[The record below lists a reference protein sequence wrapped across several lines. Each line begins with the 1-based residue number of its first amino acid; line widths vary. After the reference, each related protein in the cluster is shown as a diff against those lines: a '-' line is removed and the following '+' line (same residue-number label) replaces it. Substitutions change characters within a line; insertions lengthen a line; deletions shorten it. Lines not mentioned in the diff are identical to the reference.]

1 MRYDMECASVA
12 AMRGALQLLAVSIL
26 ACDGSQAA
34 QMSTPMTSQPSVSAR
49 PAPGQPAPDF
59 SAAATDD
66 RSRALSDYK
75 GKQTLVLA
83 FFPKAFTGG

>member
-1 MRYDMECASVA
+1 MRPM
-12 AMRGALQLLAVSIL
+12 MPLLAAL
-26 ACDGSQAA
+26 AFACAAPAA
-34 QMSTPMTSQPSVSAR
+34 QTEKPMSSPATDSAR

-59 SAAATDD
+59 SAAST
-66 RSRALSDYK
+66 SGGKLGLSTYK

>member
-1 MRYDMECASVA
+1 MR
-12 AMRGALQLLAVSIL
+12 ALMLLAAACAL
-26 ACDGSQAA
+26 ACAAPEASQTG
-34 QMSTPMTSQPSVSAR
+34 QPMSSPPTDTAR

-59 SAAATDD
+59 SAAAT
-66 RSRALSDYK
+66 SGGALGLSSYK

>member
-1 MRYDMECASVA
+1 MRALMPLLA
-12 AMRGALQLLAVSIL
+12 AGAL
-26 ACDGSQAA
+26 ACAAPGSA
-34 QMSTPMTSQPSVSAR
+34 QMGQTMSSPATDAAR

-59 SAAATDD
+59 SAAAT
-66 RSRALSDYK
+66 SGGALGLANYK

>member
-1 MRYDMECASVA
+1 MRPM
-12 AMRGALQLLAVSIL
+12 LPLLAAL
-26 ACDGSQAA
+26 AFACAAPAA
-34 QMSTPMTSQPSVSAR
+34 QTEKTMSSPATDTAR

-59 SAAATDD
+59 SAAST
-66 RSRALSDYK
+66 SGGKLGLSTYK

>member
-1 MRYDMECASVA
+1 MRPM
-12 AMRGALQLLAVSIL
+12 LPLLAALTL
-26 ACDGSQAA
+26 ACAAPEAA
-34 QMSTPMTSQPSVSAR
+34 QTDGKMSSPATDTAR

-59 SAAATDD
+59 SAAST
-66 RSRALSDYK
+66 SGGELGLSSYK

>member
-1 MRYDMECASVA
+1 MRPM
-12 AMRGALQLLAVSIL
+12 MPLLAAL
-26 ACDGSQAA
+26 AFACAAPAA
-34 QMSTPMTSQPSVSAR
+34 QTEKPMSSPATDTAR

-59 SAAATDD
+59 SAASTSGGTLGLAN
-66 RSRALSDYK
+66 YK

>member
-1 MRYDMECASVA
+1 MPLLA
-12 AMRGALQLLAVSIL
+12 AGAL
-26 ACDGSQAA
+26 ACGAPGSAHTGQA
-34 QMSTPMTSQPSVSAR
+34 MTSPPPATDTAR

-59 SAAATDD
+59 SAAAT
-66 RSRALSDYK
+66 SGGALGLANYK